1 MDFVI
6 LPWFV
11 YLVNFPQHKI
21 TGLQEAVSSPARLL
35 PLASPRV
42 SAVRFPDFWLELH
55 ACVGGEV
62 GRALGLQPA
71 WGGSVPL
78 SSD

>member
-11 YLVNFPQHKI
+11 YLV
-21 TGLQEAVSSPARLL
+21 SSPDIKLGACRKLSPL
-35 PLASPRV
+35 PHVSCLSPRV